1 MDISSFHKPNDFC
14 HYSFCSASVP
24 LSWAVASPHA
34 ASSFEPRTPP
44 GGFLR
49 MSGVSNGKN
58 LLPTMAKKPTKP
70 KQKPVEPEKKAR
82 VHKELEGFEIGVNP
96 LGEITSNYSIEQI
109 NQFLGRH
116 VRDKKIVNREGQ
128 YGEEAKARAAAEAA
142 EAEEDEDFPVAE
154 GDEPEEESDEDFM
167 KRTSREAKRKKSP
180 TSEADE
186 AAETR
191 AELPG
196 E

>member
-1 MDISSFHKPNDFC
+1 
-14 HYSFCSASVP
+14 
-24 LSWAVASPHA
+24 
-34 ASSFEPRTPP
+34 
-44 GGFLR
+44 
-49 MSGVSNGKN
+49 
-58 LLPTMAKKPTKP
+58 MAKKPTKP
-70 KQKPVEPEKKAR
+70 KQKAPEPEKKAR

-128 YGEEAKARAAAEAA
+128 YGEEAQAKSAAEAA
-142 EAEEDEDFPVAE
+142 RIASEEDEFPLAE
-154 GDEPEEESDEDFM
+154 GAGDEPEETDEDFM
-167 KRTSREAKRKKSP
+167 KRTSREAKRKKDLGN
-180 TSEADE
+180 EADE

-191 AELPG
+191 RELP

>member
-1 MDISSFHKPNDFC
+1 
-14 HYSFCSASVP
+14 
-24 LSWAVASPHA
+24 
-34 ASSFEPRTPP
+34 
-44 GGFLR
+44 
-49 MSGVSNGKN
+49 
-58 LLPTMAKKPTKP
+58 MAKKPTKP
-70 KQKPVEPEKKAR
+70 KQKAPEPEKKAR

-128 YGEEAKARAAAEAA
+128 FGEDAQAKTAAEAA
-142 EAEEDEDFPVAE
+142 RLASEDENEDFDAAE
-154 GDEPEEESDEDFM
+154 EPEETDEDFM
-167 KRTSREAKRKKSP
+167 KRTSREAKRKKDVGN
-180 TSEADE
+180 EADE

-191 AELPG
+191 AELP

>member
-1 MDISSFHKPNDFC
+1 
-14 HYSFCSASVP
+14 
-24 LSWAVASPHA
+24 
-34 ASSFEPRTPP
+34 
-44 GGFLR
+44 
-49 MSGVSNGKN
+49 
-58 LLPTMAKKPTKP
+58 MAKKPTKP
-70 KQKPVEPEKKAR
+70 KQKPADPEKKAR

-128 YGEEAKARAAAEAA
+128 FGEEAQARSAAEAA
-142 EAEEDEDFPVAE
+142 RLARAEEEDFPTDE
-154 GDEPEEESDEDFM
+154 NDIEEPEETDEEFM
-167 KRTSREAKRKKSP
+167 KRTSREAKRKKNVGDA
-180 TSEADE
+180 ADE

-191 AELPG
+191 RELPS

>member
-1 MDISSFHKPNDFC
+1 
-14 HYSFCSASVP
+14 
-24 LSWAVASPHA
+24 
-34 ASSFEPRTPP
+34 
-44 GGFLR
+44 
-49 MSGVSNGKN
+49 
-58 LLPTMAKKPTKP
+58 MAKKPTKP
-70 KQKPVEPEKKAR
+70 KQKAPEPEKKAR

-128 YGEEAKARAAAEAA
+128 YGEEAKAKTVAEAA
-142 EAEEDEDFPVAE
+142 RLASEEEEFPLAE
-154 GDEPEEESDEDFM
+154 GASDEPEETDEDFM
-167 KRTSREAKRKKSP
+167 KRTSREAKRKKDVGN
-180 TSEADE
+180 EADE

-191 AELPG
+191 RELP

>member
-1 MDISSFHKPNDFC
+1 
-14 HYSFCSASVP
+14 
-24 LSWAVASPHA
+24 
-34 ASSFEPRTPP
+34 
-44 GGFLR
+44 
-49 MSGVSNGKN
+49 
-58 LLPTMAKKPTKP
+58 MAKKPTKP
-70 KQKPVEPEKKAR
+70 KQKAPEPDKKAR

-128 YGEEAKARAAAEAA
+128 FGEDAKAEAEAA
-142 EAEEDEDFPVAE
+142 AQAARLHNPDDDFEAIEAPEEP
-154 GDEPEEESDEDFM
+154 EESDEDFM
-167 KRTSREAKRKKSP
+167 KRTSREAKRRKEVGND
-180 TSEADE
+180 TDE

-191 AELPG
+191 RELP

>member
-1 MDISSFHKPNDFC
+1 
-14 HYSFCSASVP
+14 
-24 LSWAVASPHA
+24 
-34 ASSFEPRTPP
+34 
-44 GGFLR
+44 
-49 MSGVSNGKN
+49 
-58 LLPTMAKKPTKP
+58 MAKKPTKP
-70 KQKPVEPEKKAR
+70 KQKAPEPEKKAR

-128 YGEEAKARAAAEAA
+128 YGEEAKAKTAAEAA
-142 EAEEDEDFPVAE
+142 RLASEDDNFDAIEAPE
-154 GDEPEEESDEDFM
+154 EPEETDEDFM
-167 KRTSREAKRKKSP
+167 KRTSREAKRKKEVGN
-180 TSEADE
+180 EADE

-191 AELPG
+191 RELP